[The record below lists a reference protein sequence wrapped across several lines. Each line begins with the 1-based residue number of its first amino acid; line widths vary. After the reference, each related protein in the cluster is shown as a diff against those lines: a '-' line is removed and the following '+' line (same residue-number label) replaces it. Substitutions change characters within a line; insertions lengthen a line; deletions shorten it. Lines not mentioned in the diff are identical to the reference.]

1 MIHRQIPICLFVS
14 NYHPAEQKGLGP
26 RLLCHFS
33 TKNKARQFYQNY
45 RALMARLL
53 CHFSTKNKARQFY
66 QNYRALMVEAR
77 GVEPLSENASK
88 GTSPGADAYF
98 GIAPVF
104 LRHRSNVKPA
114 GRVASLCMVRS
125 KLCAR
130 TSTTKSRPSPGR
142 GPPGVDGLP
151 NQAAR
156 ATVLVSVNFRNLPGL
171 KRSGTSARCSGLTI
185 PVETG
190 TPPYLRPETGAVVDY
205 LNLA

>member
-45 RALMARLL
+45 RAFLVEARGVDLPCGAGRVAALECPRHSIHSRSRSTPRVGLTKSKKLPPYGESFSLL
-53 CHFSTKNKARQFY
+53 
-66 QNYRALMVEAR
+66 VEAR

-125 KLCAR
+125 KLCA
-130 TSTTKSRPSPGR
+130 
-142 GPPGVDGLP
+142 L
-151 NQAAR
+151 
-156 ATVLVSVNFRNLPGL
+156 
-171 KRSGTSARCSGLTI
+171 TSASDRRPASGPRHSRRGRVT
-185 PVETG
+185 
-190 TPPYLRPETGAVVDY
+190 A
-205 LNLA
+205 